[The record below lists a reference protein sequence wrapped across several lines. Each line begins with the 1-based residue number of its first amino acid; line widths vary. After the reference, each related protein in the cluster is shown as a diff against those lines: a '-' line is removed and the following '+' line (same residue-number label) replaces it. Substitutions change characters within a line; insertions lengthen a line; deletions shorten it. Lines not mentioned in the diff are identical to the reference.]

1 MYLHLPDLRSTEP
14 STQYPVK
21 AFSGGRPRTF
31 YDSVSLSP
39 VFYFP
44 RRHFTGIIA
53 RMAMSLQ
60 DPPSLSARGPST
72 YSAEEY
78 ALAVLA
84 FGFGGFITGFVLITP
99 SKESLDGRVYPSKM
113 NFPSSASWRFG
124 HQLLLSLCIA
134 CYAVAHALF
143 QYSSS
148 GNKLFIS
155 SKIVVDIA
163 TNQNTVFVVSWL
175 FNVFSSALLNV
186 LLCTGAQVTLRAGN
200 MDGHVLDVF
209 MGMSDVLNSRS
220 LRFMWR
226 IRMQMLAIISFFSG
240 CLIGSL
246 VFQSSFGSPLAFA
259 CIALS
264 PVWLVGIVLFYQHH
278 KESKA
283 HPPRPSDLHAAY
295 VDTARGSVSQLDAQ
309 SEARPPDDQHLD
321 IDGERQVNV

>member
-1 MYLHLPDLRSTEP
+1 
-14 STQYPVK
+14 
-21 AFSGGRPRTF
+21 
-31 YDSVSLSP
+31 
-39 VFYFP
+39 
-44 RRHFTGIIA
+44 
-53 RMAMSLQ
+53 MAMSLQ
-60 DPPSLSARGPST
+60 YPPSLSARGPST

-78 ALAVLA
+78 SLAVLA
-84 FGFGGFITGFVLITP
+84 FGFGGFITGFLLITP

-113 NFPSSASWRFG
+113 NFPSSASWRLS

-163 TNQNTVFVVSWL
+163 TNQNSLFVVSWL
-175 FNVFSSALLNV
+175 FNVFSSALLNG
-186 LLCTGAQVTLRAGN
+186 LLCTGAQITLRAGN

-226 IRMQMLAIISFFSG
+226 IRMQMLAIISFFWG
-240 CLIGSL
+240 CLIGSF
-246 VFQSSFGSPLAFA
+246 VFQSSFGNCALAFA

-264 PVWLVGIVLFYQHH
+264 PMWLVGVVLFHQHH
-278 KESKA
+278 KQTKA

-309 SEARPPDDQHLD
+309 SEAEPPDDQHPY
-321 IDGERQVNV
+321 IDGERHS

>member
-175 FNVFSSALLNV
+175 FNVFSSALLNG